1 MATGERLGKESW
13 GEEPVRKPATAVP
26 VPVRGADGQQRA
38 GHRTEVKG
46 LIQVLT
52 VT

>member
-13 GEEPVRKPATAVP
+13 GEEPVRKPATA